1 MPKNNNLLAILHKSL
16 STALT
21 ESLHEKLMTKF
32 AKQLKGKDD
41 EVAELLES
49 FVNEMF
55 AGGKGKGKGK
65 GSRPT
70 SGYNMYMKDT
80 KVREAAK
87 KKLGK
92 KIKQGKEGNQQVMA
106 EIGSMWKSLSEKEK
120 KKYVDSAK
128 KENDKKEKPEKQK
141 EEGEEEEEKEE
152 EGEEEE
158 EEEEEEKNDYDEE
171 EEDEKNDE
179 EEEEEKDDEEEE
191 EEKPKPKAKRGRPA
205 KNKKD

>member
-1 MPKNNNLLAILHKSL
+1 
-16 STALT
+16 
-21 ESLHEKLMTKF
+21 MTKF

-41 EVAELLES
+41 EVTELLES
-49 FVNEMF
+49 FVSEMF

-70 SGYNMYMKDT
+70 SGYNMYMKDP

-106 EIGSMWKSLSEKEK
+106 EIGGMWKALSEKEK

-128 KENDKKEKPEKQK
+128 KENDKK
-141 EEGEEEEEKEE
+141 
-152 EGEEEE
+152 
-158 EEEEEEKNDYDEE
+158 
-171 EEDEKNDE
+171 
-179 EEEEEKDDEEEE
+179 
-191 EEKPKPKAKRGRPA
+191 
-205 KNKKD
+205 

>member
-1 MPKNNNLLAILHKSL
+1 MPKNNNLLAILQKSL

-21 ESLHEKLMTKF
+21 ESLYDKLMDKF

-41 EVAELLES
+41 EVTELLES

-55 AGGKGKGKGK
+55 AGGKGK

-120 KKYVDSAK
+120 KKYVESAK

-141 EEGEEEEEKEE
+141 EEEEEEEEKEE
-152 EGEEEE
+152 EKD
-158 EEEEEEKNDYDEE
+158 EEEEKEE
-171 EEDEKNDE
+171 EEDEEEEDE
-179 EEEEEKDDEEEE
+179 EEEEEKKPQKKQSKK
-191 EEKPKPKAKRGRPA
+191 EEKPK
-205 KNKKD
+205 KK